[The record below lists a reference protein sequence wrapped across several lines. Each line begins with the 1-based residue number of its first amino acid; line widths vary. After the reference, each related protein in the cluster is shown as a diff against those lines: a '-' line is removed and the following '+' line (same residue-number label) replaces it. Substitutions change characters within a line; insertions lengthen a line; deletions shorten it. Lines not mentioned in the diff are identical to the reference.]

1 MALFSIENLTFSY
14 PGAAKPA
21 LKDLS
26 LDIPAGSY
34 VVLCG
39 RSGCGKTTLLRHLKS
54 VLTPHG
60 SAEGRVLFDGRP
72 LGEVEAREQ
81 AAHIGFVLQNP
92 DAQIVTDKVWHEL
105 AFGLENL
112 GCDPE
117 TMRLRVA
124 EMASY
129 FGIQHWFHRD
139 VAQLSGGQKQ
149 LLNLAAVMAMQP
161 DVLVL
166 DEPTAQL
173 DPIAASD
180 FLATVLKINRELGTT
195 VLIAEHRLE
204 EAFPHADVV
213 ALMEEGAI
221 AIAGSPREVG
231 ERLQES
237 HDPMVAALPAPLRIW
252 GAVERRP
259 VEGWPGDPSGV
270 GLSDESLGGGLS
282 GESLD
287 AASASAGPVGV
298 GPLGDGRLSTAPLT
312 VRGGRMWLGDWCRGR
327 QLPVRAIPE
336 MAGETGAMRPAAAE
350 MGQSNAAGVIRPVAA
365 KANHPAAVE
374 MKEVWFRYGREL
386 PDVLRGVTLSVPEG
400 QFRVLLGGNGTG
412 KSTVLRVLTGA
423 LKPYRGS
430 VSLFG
435 SKLKNWRDDELFRG
449 CVAMLPQDPLSLF
462 VTDSLKDDL
471 AEMLSGAK
479 LGPEQ
484 RCERIEEVAQ
494 LCEVTGLLDAHP
506 FDLSGGEQQR
516 AALAKVLLTE
526 PRLLLL
532 DEPTK
537 GIDAVFKAQLAELLR
552 RLTDNGVT
560 ILMVSHDVE
569 FCARY
574 ADEASLLFDGAVVSS
589 NPPRRFF
596 SQNSF
601 YTTAANRMSRGFFE
615 NAITDQDVISLC
627 LQ

>member
-1 MALFSIENLTFSY
+1 MALISIENLTFSY

-21 LKDLS
+21 LRNLS

-34 VVLCG
+34 MVLCG

-54 VLTPHG
+54 VLTPFG
-60 SAEGRVLFDGRP
+60 NREGRVLFDGRP
-72 LGEVEAREQ
+72 LGEVGVREQ
-81 AAHIGFVLQNP
+81 AARIGFVLQNP

-112 GCDPE
+112 GCDSE

-129 FGIQHWFHRD
+129 FGIQHWFHRG

-149 LLNLAAVMAMQP
+149 LLNLASVMAMQP

-180 FLATVLKINRELGTT
+180 FLATVLKINRDLGTT
-195 VLIAEHRLE
+195 VLITEHRLE
-204 EAFPHADVV
+204 EVFPHADTVV
-213 ALMEEGAI
+213 LMDEGGI
-221 AIAGSPREVG
+221 VLAGNPREVG
-231 ERLQES
+231 ECLQKS
-237 HDPMVAALPAPLRIW
+237 ADPMAVALPAPLRIW
-252 GAVERRP
+252 GAVEQRRG
-259 VEGWPGDPSGV
+259 EGRAGERPDDGLRDEAPFAATGGSGFCGEPG
-270 GLSDESLGGGLS
+270 E
-282 GESLD
+282 GEEPMAP
-287 AASASAGPVGV
+287 AASLALHRILP
-298 GPLGDGRLSTAPLT
+298 PLT
-312 VRGGRMWLGDWCRGR
+312 VREGRTWLGSWCEGHDLLTRA
-327 QLPVRAIPE
+327 LPEAD
-336 MAGETGAMRPAAAE
+336 GETGAKRSASGE
-350 MGQSNAAGVIRPVAA
+350 MTA
-365 KANHPAAVE
+365 KRPAAVE
-374 MKEVWFRYGREL
+374 MKEVWFRYGRDL
-386 PDVLRGVTLSVPEG
+386 PDVLRGATLSVPEG

-430 VSLFG
+430 VSLLG
-435 SKLKNWRDDELFRG
+435 RRIKGVRGEELFRE

-462 VTDSLKDDL
+462 VTDSLEDDL
-471 AEMLSGAK
+471 QEMLDGSGAA
-479 LGPEQ
+479 PAQ
-484 RCERIEEVAQ
+484 RRERVQEVAQ
-494 LCEVTGLLDAHP
+494 LCEVSHLLGAHP

-516 AALAKVLLTE
+516 AALAKVLLAN
-526 PRLLLL
+526 PQVLLL

-537 GIDAVFKAQLAELLR
+537 GIDAVFKEQLARLLR
-552 RLTDNGVT
+552 RLVDNGMTV
-560 ILMVSHDVE
+560 LMVSHDVE

-574 ADEASLLFDGAVVSS
+574 ADEASLFFDGAVISS

-596 SQNSF
+596 AQNSF

-615 NAITDQDVISLC
+615 NAVTDQDVISLC